1 MLNIL
6 DVLMPTI
13 VFTVCAILT
22 LPLLRFVRRRKL
34 NPQLFMVVWIF
45 ISFAAAS
52 VSVLHIAT
60 EYYAQPQPFLNISS
74 VGESM
79 LPLSSSFLVDAVSV
93 YMAMAYLVVG
103 LASCLYGVL
112 YVKSNEPLSERYYA
126 LILMVTGTVMA
137 ATFSGDLLTLFIF
150 WEATAAGSC
159 FLVVYR
165 KTRKSLEAS
174 LKYLVMIIIASGF
187 IVYGLS
193 MVYGLTGSLN
203 FWTAREALMT
213 AENKQLLVIAFAFIT
228 AGYAIETAIVP
239 FHMWLPDAYTAAP
252 SSSSAFLSAL
262 IDQGSYYILMRV
274 LIYILTP
281 PAIVNWPFALAI
293 FSALTMTVGN
303 LFALAQNNVKRMI
316 SYVCVADI
324 GYNLVAITSVT
335 SLGIMANLF
344 FFLVAAMETAL
355 SFMATGIL
363 NDRGLET
370 LEDLSGIG
378 RKMPMTSLAFVISA
392 LSFAGVP
399 PLAGFV
405 AKYMVFTS
413 AIESNVAWLAVI
425 GVLNTVLQ
433 SAYFLRVIHYLY
445 AKAPKNSIEAK
456 EPRKLLVPIYL
467 LVIAIVLLGIYPAL
481 ALNLIYPA
489 AGQIN
494 PLIP

>member
-1 MLNIL
+1 
-6 DVLMPTI
+6 
-13 VFTVCAILT
+13 
-22 LPLLRFVRRRKL
+22 
-34 NPQLFMVVWIF
+34 
-45 ISFAAAS
+45 
-52 VSVLHIAT
+52 
-60 EYYAQPQPFLNISS
+60 
-74 VGESM
+74 
-79 LPLSSSFLVDAVSV
+79 
-93 YMAMAYLVVG
+93 
-103 LASCLYGVL
+103 
-112 YVKSNEPLSERYYA
+112 
-126 LILMVTGTVMA
+126 
-137 ATFSGDLLTLFIF
+137 
-150 WEATAAGSC
+150 
-159 FLVVYR
+159 
-165 KTRKSLEAS
+165 
-174 LKYLVMIIIASGF
+174 
-187 IVYGLS
+187 

-203 FWTAREALMT
+203 FWVAREALMA

-252 SSSSAFLSAL
+252 PSSSAFLSAL
-262 IDQGSYYILMRV
+262 VDQGSYYILMRV

-281 PAIVNWPFALAI
+281 PTIVNWPFALAI
-293 FSALTMTVGN
+293 FSVLTMTVGN
-303 LFALAQNNVKRMI
+303 LFALAQHNVKRMI

-370 LEDLSGIG
+370 LEDLSGMG
-378 RKMPMTSLAFVISA
+378 RKMPMTSLAFVIAA
-392 LSFAGVP
+392 LSFSGVP

-413 AIESNVAWLAVI
+413 AIESNVAWLAVV

-445 AKAPKNSIEAK
+445 AKAPKKSAKAK
-456 EPRKLLVPIYL
+456 EPKKLLVPIYF
-467 LVIAIVLLGIYPAL
+467 LVVAIVLLGIYPAL
-481 ALNLIYPA
+481 ALELISPA
-489 AGQIN
+489 AGQIT